1 MLAPFWAG
9 SPFLPGWEFLERVL
23 LSPWLLFWLI
33 CSTETL
39 PSSHFS
45 LKKSQLPNSGSSEPG
60 FMPIGVCPNQ
70 VCAIFIRRKITQW
83 KVGLKYLI
91 SPKERTILA
100 INRKWN
106 LGYILI
112 KKNSNKIFW
121 GDYKMLAL
129 GIVLLLRLY
138 LMEVKGKWK
147 QVHCVGHP
155 KWEGGGRHLPWLT
168 PQLKGELPL
177 LRFPVITSVW
187 LNTALNLCPA
197 LVLSAGSSVPQ
208 TLVTI
213 TPPLQPQARR
223 AEWLS

>member
-1 MLAPFWAG
+1 M
-9 SPFLPGWEFLERVL
+9 
-23 LSPWLLFWLI
+23 
-33 CSTETL
+33 
-39 PSSHFS
+39 
-45 LKKSQLPNSGSSEPG
+45 SQH
-60 FMPIGVCPNQ
+60 Q

-83 KVGLKYLI
+83 KVGLKYLT